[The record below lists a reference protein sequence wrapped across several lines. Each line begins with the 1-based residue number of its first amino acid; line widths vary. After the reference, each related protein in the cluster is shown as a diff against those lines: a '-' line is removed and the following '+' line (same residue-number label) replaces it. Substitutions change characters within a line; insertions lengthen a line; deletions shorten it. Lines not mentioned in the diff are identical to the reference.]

1 MLNEQGYA
9 LVLHGLVV
17 TRWNSPLSFNDW
29 KNIISHKTDLF
40 APILHSA
47 CNYATLGFRRVEDDT
62 LSCHFWWQFQAV
74 KMCKEGML
82 SRKEVEKEIQKI
94 NKEIAKLQWDLKN
107 EVLTPRQ
114 KVVKQNKI
122 KQLKKTRKG
131 ADTTGRRL
139 ESPEGLFTEAVRYVR
154 IQKR

>member
-1 MLNEQGYA
+1 
-9 LVLHGLVV
+9 
-17 TRWNSPLSFNDW
+17 
-29 KNIISHKTDLF
+29 
-40 APILHSA
+40 
-47 CNYATLGFRRVEDDT
+47 
-62 LSCHFWWQFQAV
+62 
-74 KMCKEGML
+74 MCKEGML
-82 SRKEVEKEIQKI
+82 SRKEVKKEIQKI

-114 KVVKQNKI
+114 KVVKQNNI

-139 ESPEGLFTEAVRYVR
+139 ESLEGLFTEAVRYVW